1 MSVGVFNAE
10 TNETREVANKSRTAI
25 IDSEMSEE
33 SQNPL
38 QNRVITQKITE
49 LNQSIEELNTL
60 LNGMDETLGGKL
72 DVSKIANNLVTTE
85 EGYALDAR
93 MGKALSDMFLARAIP
108 FTILDTRFSIEYGGI
123 YRIANICFINIL
135 IRITSEMPLNVNVDI
150 INGIPYSAISIGAA
164 LSVIEYTNDTND
176 GSFVLEYL
184 GNIRCK
190 FKRNNVAYLIS
201 GSYIIKE
208 D

>member
-1 MSVGVFNAE
+1 MKLSDIFKFKLFEGSDKANLKIVNENFEIAEKELNA
-10 TNETREVANKSRTAI
+10 TNEKVQENADAIGNKV
-25 IDSEMSEE
+25 D
-33 SQNPL
+33 
-38 QNRVITQKITE
+38 K
-49 LNQSIEELNTL
+49 
-60 LNGMDETLGGKL
+60 
-72 DVSKIANNLVTTE
+72 SKIANNLVTTE
-85 EGYALDAR
+85 EGYVLDAR

-135 IRITSEMPLNVNVDI
+135 IKTTSEMPLNVNVDI
-150 INGIPYSAISIGAA
+150 ISGIPYSEISIGAA
-164 LSVIEYTNDTND
+164 LSVMEYTNDTND
-176 GSFVLEYL
+176 GSYALEYL

-190 FKRNNVAYLIS
+190 FKRNNVTYLMS